1 MGVFLPHE
9 LHSPGLVFQ
18 ILINFL
24 VFRICFSKNV
34 PSIFVFG
41 DSLVDVGNNNYI
53 LSLAK
58 ANYDPNGI
66 DFGKPS
72 GRYTNGRTIGVNYA
86 SGGSGILN
94 FTGKIFVRLL
104 LYQKGGRINFDAQID
119 NFADT
124 RQDIISSIGL
134 PDTMQLFQTALF
146 AIAIGSNDFID
157 SYSAPEVSTA
167 VHMFVPP
174 NVFVATLIS
183 KFRIQLTRLYNLGA
197 RRIIVA
203 NVGPVG
209 CIPFVRDL
217 NPDAGDN
224 CVEFINDA
232 IQQFNNQVK
241 CLINELSTTLEGS
254 TFVYADVYSIVEDI
268 LQNYESY
275 GFDSAD
281 SACCHVAGRFGG
293 LIPCGPTSM
302 VCSDRSKY
310 VFWDPFHPTE
320 AANTIIARRILNG
333 DANDISPINQIYEA
347 KDINC
352 RLWQES
358 TRAGHHHLA

>member
-72 GRYTNGRTIGVNYA
+72 GRYTNGRTIVDIIGQELGLKDFFPPYLAPTTSGPVVLQGVNYA

-94 FTGKIFVRLL
+94 FTGKIF
-104 LYQKGGRINFDAQID
+104 GGRINFDAQID

-275 GFDSAD
+275 D

-333 DANDISPINQIYEA
+333 DANDISPINVQKLIQI
-347 KDINC
+347 
-352 RLWQES
+352 
-358 TRAGHHHLA
+358 